1 MHTAQLLK
9 QTTPPNTEAIVSA
22 LHQDALALSA
32 EWSRGDVLSMISDET
47 VAKESAA
54 RVLLLAAAAALR
66 AVKDPTMADMT
77 DTMAKMLEAYLSGR
91 LAEKQFCFR
100 DRWTADALETAA
112 DDMTTL
118 TEEIADRFRADAEG
132 LAA

>member
-9 QTTPPNTEAIVSA
+9 QTTQPGGEAIATA
-22 LHQDALALSA
+22 LHQDALALSR
-32 EWSRGDVLSMISDET
+32 EWARGDVLSMISNET
-47 VAKESAA
+47 VARESAA
-54 RVLLLAAAAALR
+54 RMLLRAAALALR
-66 AVKDPTMADMT
+66 AVKDEDA
-77 DTMAKMLEAYLSGR
+77 AKLLETYLSGR
-91 LAEKQFCFR
+91 TAEMQFSFR